1 MKQVYC
7 QNPILNG
14 SEKPRFRL
22 KTKNQNEFSS
32 TVKVL
37 VVKIAHFSKWCD
49 SKWQALLQKKVR
61 KRSIWTNTKNYRSS
75 RLLKLKK
82 LLSPKRLQVL
92 QACMLPLPKMVRRPL
107 EQDKPL
113 KVQHPVWKIKK
124 LALVVVLPK
133 AVPTGDLENSTMTMM
148 TISITQKMLR
158 CRKALRAWQMASR
171 LRRRSPANTLPGEP
185 ERRAR
190 EAWSSSPQLRRI
202 LPPWKLRAQTKV
214 SMVAAKMRPK
224 LNLFSQR
231 VSNLRHSSWSRGR
244 QNPPSMICESEL
256 QLANQ
261 CFEQSTLW
269 NIFKNTLWF
278 K

>member
-113 KVQHPVWKIKK
+113 KAQYPVWKIKK
-124 LALVVVLPK
+124 LTPVEVLPT
-133 AVPTGDLENSTMTMM
+133 AVPTGELENSMMTTM
-148 TISITQKMLR
+148 TISIIQKMVRRRKLLR
-158 CRKALRAWQMASR
+158 RWQMASR
-171 LRRRSPANTLPGEP
+171 SRRRKRANTPPGEP
-185 ERRAR
+185 ERRTR
-190 EAWSSSPQLRRI
+190 EAASSSQAKRI
-202 LPPWKLRAQTKV
+202 LPLQKPKVPKNAKRMEAKSRLKL
-214 SMVAAKMRPK
+214 
-224 LNLFSQR
+224 
-231 VSNLRHSSWSRGR
+231 SNLRPSSNWSREMENR
-244 QNPPSMICESEL
+244 PLMTCESDIGSKMKLLRKQHYE
-256 QLANQ
+256 
-261 CFEQSTLW
+261 
-269 NIFKNTLWF
+269 IFWKILYES
-278 K
+278 